1 MTDQDV
7 DRMEALLHA
16 RIHRRRTQRL
26 IATAAA
32 AVVVLAAVLG
42 AVTVSRRTSSLAPA
56 APIPV
61 DGDIGVWKGI
71 DAAFPYIMVLR
82 ADGTV
87 QAYSLS
93 NGLLSRTSV
102 SGSSFIPFDASAG
115 RHRVINN
122 TLELNN
128 VIGPDK
134 DCNYGF
140 VGEWVGDGRARFTE
154 VSRTGPECGSDPPRP
169 PFFMVRLSPASPA
182 GLAYSATETGPV
194 ATVTDTREV
203 AGTWLLRGTGV
214 ILAIGWTLPL
224 TEVQYSLDH
233 KGAIDTA
240 ADDNGLIT
248 VPSPGQVILT
258 SGSDSAC
265 GPITLNAASVGD
277 YAMTAQVEADPC
289 HRFAGQGA
297 PAFTRVQ

>member
-1 MTDQDV
+1 
-7 DRMEALLHA
+7 
-16 RIHRRRTQRL
+16 
-26 IATAAA
+26 
-32 AVVVLAAVLG
+32 
-42 AVTVSRRTSSLAPA
+42 
-56 APIPV
+56 
-61 DGDIGVWKGI
+61 
-71 DAAFPYIMVLR
+71 
-82 ADGTV
+82 
-87 QAYSLS
+87 
-93 NGLLSRTSV
+93 
-102 SGSSFIPFDASAG
+102 
-115 RHRVINN
+115 
-122 TLELNN
+122 
-128 VIGPDK
+128 
-134 DCNYGF
+134 
-140 VGEWVGDGRARFTE
+140 
-154 VSRTGPECGSDPPRP
+154 
-169 PFFMVRLSPASPA
+169 
-182 GLAYSATETGPV
+182 
-194 ATVTDTREV
+194 
-203 AGTWLLRGTGV
+203 V